1 MSNKLA
7 VMQKITEDPRV
18 FFKFLKVF
26 DKERGELVPFTMNN
40 EQEELLEALLT
51 ILNRS
56 TA

>member
-1 MSNKLA
+1 MSNKLT

-51 ILNRS
+51 SSHL
-56 TA
+56 